1 MSQIDSLAER
11 ASAEARAP
19 SHVPTQHSAL
29 SAQRSLPILLRVRQQ
44 QPDARHV
51 DCRYGLHLVVLAL
64 AIVIASALGDLGI
77 YDGASIGLN
86 FAW

>member
-1 MSQIDSLAER
+1 MIQGNGKR
-11 ASAEARAP
+11 
-19 SHVPTQHSAL
+19 
-29 SAQRSLPILLRVRQQ
+29 
-44 QPDARHV
+44 
-51 DCRYGLHLVVLAL
+51 LVVLAL